1 MRFDTAQTH
10 RLHHHRKRKPIRTT
24 VIFEQNSKL
33 LFTSVWYNISKKKDI
48 WSKMKIFSEKA
59 LQSLN
64 GYYVYALIDPRTDKV
79 FYIGKGVGNRVF
91 NHEVEGNKSP
101 DSEKIKLQTISS
113 IENAGLNVKRVI
125 VNWGLTE
132 SEAFVAEA
140 SLINLLNFT
149 SDIKL
154 SNIVAG
160 HHVHESLTV
169 EDFELRFGA
178 EHLKEEDIKHNILV
192 IKINRLFHWNMT
204 QKELYD
210 ATRGNWKVS
219 ISRVRREIDYVFAVY
234 NQLVVAVYKPDEWHY
249 VRDMIDV
256 PRPHEFKNGID
267 KNSAARVYFISK
279 NHESLDE
286 SQQFYLHKSIAELKV
301 NQSAQNPVTYLI
313 PKRELTLLSTES
325 IPVPQSDNENNIY
338 EEPNFD
344 YVIIKTT
351 IDKIR
356 ECGGSVYEATRRAW
370 KVGERIKQH
379 KYVLSVVNKVVQA
392 VYTVDNWR
400 VIESGE
406 AKGRYEFF
414 GVEAIGTN
422 FDSLIGKTIPAKYRV
437 KGMASPVVYKKC

>member
-1 MRFDTAQTH
+1 MI
-10 RLHHHRKRKPIRTT
+10 K
-24 VIFEQNSKL
+24 N
-33 LFTSVWYNISKKKDI
+33 
-48 WSKMKIFSEKA
+48 FSEKA
-59 LQSLN
+59 SQALN

-79 FYIGKGVGNRVF
+79 FYIGKGIGDRVF
-91 NHEVEGNKSP
+91 NHEIENNKSP

-113 IENAGLNVKRVI
+113 IEKAGFNVKKVI

-132 SEAFVAEA
+132 SEAFAAEA

>member
-1 MRFDTAQTH
+1 
-10 RLHHHRKRKPIRTT
+10 
-24 VIFEQNSKL
+24 
-33 LFTSVWYNISKKKDI
+33 
-48 WSKMKIFSEKA
+48 MKIFSEKA

-91 NHEVEGNKSP
+91 NHEVESNKSP

-113 IENAGLNVKRVI
+113 IKNAGLDVKRVI

-132 SEAFVAEA
+132 SEAFAAEA

-210 ATRGNWKVS
+210 ATRGIWKVS

-267 KNSAARVYFISK
+267 ENSAARVYFISK

-301 NQSAQNPVTYLI
+301 NQLAQNPVTYLI
-313 PKRELTLLSTES
+313 PKRELKLLSTES
-325 IPVPQSDNENNIY
+325 IPVSQSDNENNIY

-351 IDKIR
+351 PKR
-356 ECGGSVYEATRRAW
+356 VAECGGDLYEATRFAWRAG
-370 KVGERIKQH
+370 KRIRNY
-379 KYVLSVVNKVVQA
+379 KYVISVIDKIVKA
-392 VYTVDNWR
+392 VYVVDDWQM
-400 VIESGE
+400 VTSGDCE
-406 AKGRYEFF
+406 GRYEFF
-414 GVEAIGTN
+414 GKPATDPVI
-422 FDSLIGKTIPAKYRV
+422 DKLIDKIIPEKYR
-437 KGMASPVVYKKC
+437 KQGMASPVVYKK